1 MLDHVTITVSDFT
14 ASLRFYDAVLGALGM
29 QRLHELGDEEESDS
43 VVEVAAY
50 GTDEQA
56 SVWVTAG
63 AVPTTRVH
71 LAFRASSSAQVEA
84 FHAAALAT
92 GGSSHDAPR
101 RWPIVRRGE
110 FNAIVRDPDA
120 NLLEAIAPE

>member
-1 MLDHVTITVSDFT
+1 MLDHVTITASDFT

-43 VVEVAAY
+43 AVEVAAY
-50 GTDEQA
+50 GTDEHA
-56 SVWVTAG
+56 SVWVAAG
-63 AVPTTRVH
+63 AAPTTRVH
-71 LAFRASSSAQVEA
+71 LAFGASSSADVEA
-84 FHAAALAT
+84 FHTAALAT

-101 RWPIVRRGE
+101 RWPIFRRGE
-110 FNAIVRDPDA
+110 FNAIVRDPDG